1 MLILQ
6 MGTLVFIIFFDFP
19 IYKCVALNGKDFKYT
34 PILLKLK
41 YHILKLLFL
50 IYYFLLNSEKFRNA
64 WKMNINHQQYK
75 RLEHGCVSNSD

>member
-1 MLILQ
+1 MVILQ

-50 IYYFLLNSEKFRNA
+50 IYYFFAQFWEISQCMKN
-64 WKMNINHQQYK
+64 
-75 RLEHGCVSNSD
+75 EH